1 MSGAKDLL
9 YKGSMIKEVS
19 QNAKHL
25 GQMWNIPSLE
35 EEGAKNEKN
44 PGRAIGKAAAYTA
57 GAYLGGL
64 LGGAAGAG
72 GEAAGS
78 SAAAAGDADMAAVQ
92 AGMTA
97 DQAAQLAAAQPGP
110 GLLGN
115 AYSSWASDSPGA
127 GVVAPGMQ
135 DAANMDT
142 MLIHHGL
149 LDSAGQDIPSTLAR
163 PTQFDGSNTMEA
175 GMTDTGYT
183 PSNLKYALKNAN
195 AENGT
200 SLLQNLGNYGGQKYA
215 EMQNGGLLNRFSSSG
230 PAKRFAVQQ
239 GIKAMSPQQPPL
251 PMSRPMGPRQEAPQQ
266 TMYGGGGMYG
276 MDEETKRKLREAGY
290 LV

>member
-1 MSGAKDLL
+1 
-9 YKGSMIKEVS
+9 
-19 QNAKHL
+19 
-25 GQMWNIPSLE
+25 MWNIDSLSQ
-35 EEGAKNEKN
+35 EGAKNEKN

-64 LGGAAGAG
+64 LGALLARVARLRVVLLRLL
-72 GEAAGS
+72 A
-78 SAAAAGDADMAAVQ
+78 MPTAAVQ

-135 DAANMDT
+135 
-142 MLIHHGL
+142 
-149 LDSAGQDIPSTLAR
+149 
-163 PTQFDGSNTMEA
+163 
-175 GMTDTGYT
+175 
-183 PSNLKYALKNAN
+183 
-195 AENGT
+195 
-200 SLLQNLGNYGGQKYA
+200 
-215 EMQNGGLLNRFSSSG
+215 
-230 PAKRFAVQQ
+230 
-239 GIKAMSPQQPPL
+239 
-251 PMSRPMGPRQEAPQQ
+251 EAPQQ